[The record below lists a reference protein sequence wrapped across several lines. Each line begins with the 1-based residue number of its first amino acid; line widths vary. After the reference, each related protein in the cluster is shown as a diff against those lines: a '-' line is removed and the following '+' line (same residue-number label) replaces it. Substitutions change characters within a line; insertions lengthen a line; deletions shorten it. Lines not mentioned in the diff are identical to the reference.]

1 MSLAAR
7 LFTLLYSA
15 TAAGVKVYPMAA
27 PDQTQ
32 APFITYQRISANTE
46 NVMDGSNVQLCNTR
60 SQIDIFSRTYV
71 QAASIASEVDVV
83 MCTGFPQIIS
93 VQSQDIYE
101 SEVDLYRVLSEYSIW
116 HAT

>member
-1 MSLAAR
+1 MSLATQ
-7 LFTLLYSA
+7 LFTLLYNT
-15 TAAGVKVYPMAA
+15 TAAGARVYPMAA

-46 NVMDGSNVQLCNTR
+46 NVMDGSNVHLCNTR
-60 SQIDIFSRTYV
+60 VQIDIFSATYA
-71 QAASIASEVDVV
+71 QAASIALQVDVA
-83 MCTGFPQIIS
+83 MYAGFAQIIS

-101 SEVDLYRVLSEYSIW
+101 AEVDLYRVLAEYSIW

>member
-1 MSLAAR
+1 MSLATK
-7 LFTLLYSA
+7 LFTLLYST

-46 NVMDGSNVQLCNTR
+46 NVMDGSNVHLCNTR
-60 SQIDIFSRTYV
+60 IQLDVFSATYA
-71 QAASIASEVDVV
+71 QAISIASEVDVV
-83 MCTGFPQIIS
+83 MCTGFAQIIS

-101 SEVDLYRVLSEYSIW
+101 SEVDLYRVLAEYSIW
-116 HAT
+116 HLP